1 MDLTAEGSGGVTS
14 NEASLFTLFS
24 FKEAL
29 FNYVCFLWHLA
40 YKLQA
45 VPRAN
50 NFPAQRSVTSTFGP
64 FPTQQQIKQTL
75 CPLPR
80 LLSQKTTRPSRGGG
94 CSLLSSPGEPL

>member
-1 MDLTAEGSGGVTS
+1 MDLTAEGSGDVTS

-45 VPRAN
+45 VPTAN
-50 NFPAQRSVTSTFGP
+50 NFPAQRSVTGTVAP
-64 FPTQQQIKQTL
+64 FPHNSKSNRHFA
-75 CPLPR
+75 PLHR
-80 LLSQKTTRPSRGGG
+80 LLS
-94 CSLLSSPGEPL
+94 